1 LAYQEPAQFERVA
14 TAVLTASLL
23 ASESAAAFRIRVR
36 QQARDDAG

>member
-14 TAVLTASLL
+14 TALLIASLL
-23 ASESAAAFRIRVR
+23 ASAAAAVRIRVR